1 MGGILRHFLK
11 VMFLA
16 VTLVF
21 LLAFGIAMGYGYS
34 VGKWFYHEIYLTVP
48 LNPEI
53 NTSSLNLASYYYDA
67 TGKEIYQEYH
77 DVNRTIIPYEKIP
90 ESLINAVVAI
100 EDREF
105 FSHKGVSPRAIL
117 RAIYYNYYL
126 KTPSLQG
133 GSTITQQLA
142 KNMFLSSDQTMERK
156 LKEMLY
162 ALRLERKYTKP
173 QILEFYLNTVSFGG
187 TAYGVE
193 AASQQFFRKPTEELN
208 LAESS
213 FLAGLPAAPTRFSP
227 LSNLPEARERQKLV
241 LFAMQAMGKISWK
254 DVQNTYWENIDIH
267 SPESTITYPHFV
279 YYTQELLDQVGSPE
293 LLKAGG
299 MEIHTTIDPTIQ
311 GVVQQIVQDEVK
323 KLTEFNISNAA
334 VLVTRNTTGEIVAMV
349 GSKDYYAQDIDGF
362 VNLTNSLRQPGSSIK
377 PLNYALYLENGHT
390 LSSILKDTKIT
401 YDQPNGEKYTP
412 ENYDSKFRGNVTVRR
427 ALANSLNIPA
437 VKALEENGVE
447 DFAQFVTKFGLDPWP
462 PENYGLALALGA
474 GEVRMVKMNQ
484 AFSVFPNLGKLTRVT
499 PIRYILDS
507 RGDVVY
513 YNPCLLTRQSFGEV
527 QFITDPGP
535 CQQQIIPQE
544 TAFLVTSVLTDNK
557 TRTEAFGPLNVLNVP
572 GTGAK
577 TGTTNNFRDNW
588 TFGFNAEYTV
598 GVWVGNNDNTPMS
611 PIVSGVTG
619 AAPIWQRVISA
630 LNDETDW
637 IDLTKMQPFTVEK
650 VKVCSARNTLPC
662 NSCATVEEYYIKGTA
677 PTLRCLDPKPKEEE
691 KKEDEKK
698 D

>member
-53 NTSSLNLASYYYDA
+53 NTSSLNLASHYYDA
-67 TGKEIYQEYH
+67 TGEEIYQEYH

-241 LFAMQAMGKISWK
+241 LFAMQAMDKISWK

-299 MEIHTTIDPTIQ
+299 METHTTIDPTIQ

-334 VLVTRNTTGEIVAMV
+334 VIVTRNTTGEIVAMM

-401 YDQPNGEKYTP
+401 YDQPNGEKYSP
-412 ENYDSKFRGNVTVRR
+412 E
-427 ALANSLNIPA
+427 
-437 VKALEENGVE
+437 
-447 DFAQFVTKFGLDPWP
+447 
-462 PENYGLALALGA
+462 
-474 GEVRMVKMNQ
+474 
-484 AFSVFPNLGKLTRVT
+484 
-499 PIRYILDS
+499 
-507 RGDVVY
+507 
-513 YNPCLLTRQSFGEV
+513 
-527 QFITDPGP
+527 
-535 CQQQIIPQE
+535 
-544 TAFLVTSVLTDNK
+544 
-557 TRTEAFGPLNVLNVP
+557 
-572 GTGAK
+572 
-577 TGTTNNFRDNW
+577 
-588 TFGFNAEYTV
+588 
-598 GVWVGNNDNTPMS
+598 
-611 PIVSGVTG
+611 
-619 AAPIWQRVISA
+619 
-630 LNDETDW
+630 
-637 IDLTKMQPFTVEK
+637 
-650 VKVCSARNTLPC
+650 
-662 NSCATVEEYYIKGTA
+662 
-677 PTLRCLDPKPKEEE
+677 
-691 KKEDEKK
+691 
-698 D
+698 